1 MVFMLTHSGVT
12 QLKCIIVML
21 DVDKAIVSNANVFAT
36 FSTFGA
42 NAYHTAA
49 GAATP
54 STAIKTML
62 CGPNSANVGNST
74 ETILATIA

>member
-1 MVFMLTHSGVT
+1 MHYCDA
-12 QLKCIIVML
+12 Q
-21 DVDKAIVSNANVFAT
+21 VDKAIVSNANVFAT

-54 STAIKTML
+54 STAIKTCFVVQTQL
-62 CGPNSANVGNST
+62 TLVTQLKQFLQQLHNNSIKG
-74 ETILATIA
+74 E